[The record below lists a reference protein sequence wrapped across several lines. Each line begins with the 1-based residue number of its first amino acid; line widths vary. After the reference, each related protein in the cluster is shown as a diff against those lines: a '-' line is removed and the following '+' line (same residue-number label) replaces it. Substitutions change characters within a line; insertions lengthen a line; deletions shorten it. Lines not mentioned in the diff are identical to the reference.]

1 LISRNVNVQ
10 LPSHRYEV
18 RIQPGLL
25 ESVGDFVK
33 KLPGVSSI
41 VIVSDS
47 NVADLYGK
55 PLLESLARRDLEANL
70 LSFQA
75 GEQHKTLSTCSE
87 MFDRLFSLEPALD
100 RSSLL
105 ITLGGGV
112 PGDLGGFLA
121 ATALRGIRFLQCPT
135 SLLAA
140 VDASTGG
147 KTGVDHAAGKNLI
160 GAFHQPVGVLI
171 DPLCLK
177 SLPSEEFKSGLAECV
192 KHAVIRSADLMELL
206 ESRRKQMLCLDPEAM
221 TELIAANV
229 QIKADVVVADEREQ
243 SLRAILNYGH
253 TFGHAFETLMGYG
266 QVTHGQAVAWGMLA
280 ANCVAVS
287 RGLLDEAAADRV
299 ARLLGALGLSTRPGK
314 FEIDDIWARML
325 HDKKTRSGRVM
336 LILPSAI
343 GSAEIFNDLSRE
355 EVARAME
362 KLWGE

>member
-1 LISRNVNVQ
+1 MISRSVNVQ
-10 LPSHRYEV
+10 LPFHRYEV

-25 ESVGDFVK
+25 EGVGDFVK
-33 KLPGVSSI
+33 ELPGVSG
-41 VIVSDS
+41 VVVVSDS
-47 NVADLYGK
+47 NVADLYGQA
-55 PLLESLARRDLEANL
+55 LLESLSRRDLKANL
-70 LSFQA
+70 LRFQA
-75 GEQHKTLSTCSE
+75 GEQFKTLSTCSE
-87 MFDRLFSLEPALD
+87 MFDRLFCLEPALD

-177 SLPSEEFKSGLAECV
+177 TLPDEQFKSGLAECV

-206 ESRRKQMLCLDPEAM
+206 ESRREQMLCLDPEAT

-229 QIKADVVVADEREQ
+229 QIKADVVIADEREQ

-253 TFGHAFETLMGYG
+253 TFGHAFETQMGYG
-266 QVTHGQAVAWGMLA
+266 QVTHGQAVAWGMMA

-287 RGLLDEAAADRV
+287 RGLLDPDLADRV
-299 ARLLGALGLSTRPGK
+299 AGLLEALGLSTQPGK
-314 FEIDDIWARML
+314 FEIESIWARML
-325 HDKKTRSGRVM
+325 HDKKTRGGKVK
-336 LILPSAI
+336 LILPSQI
-343 GSAEIFNDLSRE
+343 GQVEIYDDLSRE
-355 EVARAME
+355 EVAQAME